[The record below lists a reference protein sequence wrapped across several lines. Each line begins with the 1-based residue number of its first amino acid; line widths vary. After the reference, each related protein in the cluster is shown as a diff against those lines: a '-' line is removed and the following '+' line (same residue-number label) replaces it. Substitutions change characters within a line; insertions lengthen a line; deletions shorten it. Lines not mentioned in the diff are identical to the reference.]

1 MNDASSIM
9 HEVHIL
15 LRKGKRSNTGFSLT
29 ASKLE
34 VDANFFRI
42 KDVLDELTESIDT
55 TRDLNKWDAVL
66 AELRATLFKRRC
78 TIESN
83 IKKCSQLERSDD
95 ASTDELRR
103 DRQDLRNIE
112 EDLK

>member
-1 MNDASSIM
+1 MNDASSVM

-15 LRKGKRSNTGFSLT
+15 LGKGKTNNTGFSLT

-55 TRDLNKWDAVL
+55 TRDLNNWDSVL
-66 AELRATLFKRRC
+66 AKLRATLFERRC

-83 IKKCSQLERSDD
+83 VKKYSQLERSDD
-95 ASTDELRR
+95 ASADELRR
-103 DRQDLRNIE
+103 DRQDLQNIE